1 MESRYDDR
9 RSKIKIRNDVMNI
22 KDDFPIFKSKNI
34 NELVYFDNASTTQK
48 PKVVID
54 SIVDYYSNYN
64 ANIHRGSYTIAEK
77 STESYEWVRN
87 KIAQFINADQDEIVF
102 TSGTTQ
108 SINFIAYS
116 YGNNVLAMQCHV
128 EMTLPLISN
137 WINSWKD
144 DLTIESASQQ
154 SYTQISEDLE
164 RKVSELNLVASSLYT
179 RWVST
184 LTI

>member
-1 MESRYDDR
+1 MLSPCF
-9 RSKIKIRNDVMNI
+9 SSVHC
-22 KDDFPIFKSKNI
+22 KN
-34 NELVYFDNASTTQK
+34 Q
-48 PKVVID
+48 
-54 SIVDYYSNYN
+54 
-64 ANIHRGSYTIAEK
+64 
-77 STESYEWVRN
+77 
-87 KIAQFINADQDEIVF
+87 
-102 TSGTTQ
+102 
-108 SINFIAYS
+108 AYS